1 MGRFSPEVILVRT
14 EQSKVHTT
22 KGDILPVRSEL
33 GELISFDYMAFFAPL
48 LPAFS
53 QPDESQ
59 TNEWL
64 IKKMIILWWEVLGPV
79 YTDCPMSR
87 CPIQLLSRSRLTKKI
102 ARK

>member
-64 IKKMIILWWEVLGPV
+64 IKK
-79 YTDCPMSR
+79 
-87 CPIQLLSRSRLTKKI
+87 
-102 ARK
+102 